1 MFVLFG
7 IFSVLLLSTFVSAA
21 IAPLSL
27 LGEPYTVSHDAGSFP
42 LRVNLTNND
51 ASSGAINWTGSVVNS
66 PSGSS
71 LTLPSCAVTVN
82 ETKECSVTVNFPSYH
97 TGFITGTL
105 SAVIN
110 ASSDQTR
117 TIPFSIQILEEQSLS
132 ISTDQDITIDQ
143 NGTIR
148 VTNTGNVPIFDVNLS
163 ASGDF
168 EVEFEDNNFYLS
180 YNSPRTITVSPKISV
195 NDMDFGENSVTITT
209 SATNIDP
216 VSTTFIVD
224 RPFCIEGEEGENLT
238 IRDIKINSDGNDDEK
253 WQPLDTVTVEVE
265 VKNEGDENIN
275 DVYVELAFFDSDGN
289 NLVSDL
295 NFKTSDEEKVDLGRV
310 KESDRET
317 AIFKFSVPSDFPDGD
332 YMLAVKAYSDETGE
346 ENMCVNSASDLDND
360 YYQDIEIERDEDNL
374 VFVDSVVLSKPT
386 ATCGDNVKITFEVYN
401 IEDEDQDRV
410 GVNIFNSDLDISIL
424 EDIENG
430 IDAGE
435 GEQLE
440 LSFTVP
446 EGMDDGIYLI
456 SFMTKYDY
464 NEDDEE
470 YDTVSEDVWRT
481 SLTLEGC
488 SDVDFV
494 EISASLESD
503 AEPGSKMTI
512 NTTIT
517 NTLDEEATFVIDITD
532 YEEWAT
538 LDSISDEE
546 ITLGAGEEMEV
557 ELVFDVNEE
566 ATGEESFIVEVTYGD
581 ELETREVAVNIDEGG
596 RWSFFSLENKGLI
609 WVIGIV
615 NVVLIILIILVAVK
629 ISSR

>member
-7 IFSVLLLSTFVSAA
+7 IFLVLLLSTFVSAA

-27 LGEPYTVSHDAGSFP
+27 LGEPYNVSHDAGSFP
-42 LRVNLTNND
+42 LRVNLTND
-51 ASSGAINWTGSVVNS
+51 DTSSGAINWTGSVVNS

-82 ETKECSVTVNFPSYH
+82 ETKECSVNVNFPSYH

-110 ASSDQTR
+110 ASAPEPTES
-117 TIPFSIQILEEQSLS
+117 ISFSIQLS
-132 ISTDQDITIDQ
+132 ISTAQDITIDQ
-143 NGTIR
+143 NGTIQI
-148 VTNTGNVPIFDVNLS
+148 TNTGNIPIFDVNLS

-195 NDMDFGENSVTITT
+195 KDMDFGENSLTITS
-209 SATNIDP
+209 SATNVDP
-216 VSTTFIVD
+216 VSATLTVD

-238 IRDIKINSDGNDDEK
+238 IRDIKINSDGSDDEK
-253 WQPLDTVTVEVE
+253 WQPLDIVTVEVE
-265 VKNEGDENIN
+265 VKNEGDESIN
-275 DVYVELAFFDSDGN
+275 DVYVELAFFDFDGN

-310 KESDRET
+310 KDSERET
-317 AIFKFSVPSDFPDGD
+317 ATFKFSVPSDFPDGD

-386 ATCGDNVKITFEVYN
+386 ATCGDNVKVTFEVYN
-401 IEDEDQDRV
+401 IEDQDQDQV

-446 EGMDDGIYLI
+446 EGMDDGVYLI
-456 SFMTKYDY
+456 SFLTRYDY

-470 YDTVSEDVWRT
+470 YDTVSEDVWHT

-488 SDVDFV
+488 SDADFV

-517 NTLDEEATFVIDITD
+517 NTLDEGATFVIDIKD
-532 YEEWAT
+532 YEGWAT
-538 LDSISDEE
+538 LDSISDQLL
-546 ITLGAGEEMEV
+546 TLDAGEEKEV
-557 ELVFDVNEE
+557 ELVFDVSEE

-596 RWSFFSLENKGLI
+596 WSFFSLENKGLI
-609 WVIGIV
+609 WIIGIV